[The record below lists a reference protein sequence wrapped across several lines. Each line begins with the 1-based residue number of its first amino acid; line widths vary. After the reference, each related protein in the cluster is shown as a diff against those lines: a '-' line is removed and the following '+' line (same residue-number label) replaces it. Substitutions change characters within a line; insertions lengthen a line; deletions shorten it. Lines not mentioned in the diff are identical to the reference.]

1 MDRRRPL
8 SMSSRSPL
16 DSVFSPVQRD
26 AHVPST
32 PISSSSIPVPTSG
45 LSSSYLGKRG
55 ASTAGPDSAS
65 HKRALSSVTAL
76 QSQLLAAERRE
87 AEANDRIEDMRVEME
102 RLKSE
107 RRVLHDGETLERE
120 TGEARER
127 EWANERVSR
136 A

>member
-1 MDRRRPL
+1 
-8 SMSSRSPL
+8 
-16 DSVFSPVQRD
+16 
-26 AHVPST
+26 
-32 PISSSSIPVPTSG
+32 
-45 LSSSYLGKRG
+45 
-55 ASTAGPDSAS
+55 
-65 HKRALSSVTAL
+65 VTAL

-87 AEANDRIEDMRVEME
+87 AEAHNRIEDMRVEME

-127 EWANERVSR
+127 DWANERVSR